1 MKTASEIDWSLN
13 RILTILVSACI
24 HAGLLVGICCTA
36 TEQREKP
43 IVHETRLIEVLQP
56 KKEIPLPKKETPSPK
71 PEPPKPEPP
80 KPEPPKPQP
89 PKPEPPKPQ
98 PPKPEPPKPQPP
110 KPEPPKPQPPTPVEV
125 KPVQPKVNSV
135 DDIRARFSDAKVVPA
150 KPQPQEPQSQQ
161 LYTPSSSVSS
171 RRTMSEREY
180 EEKFKKGLSKNNDLK
195 YLPPPTA
202 TTTEQDM
209 TNYAEMFARPVIEQ
223 YWKPSRAGMKY
234 RNPSPVKI
242 TFIVTSSGSV
252 SNVRIIQRSNEP
264 VMNSSVEDLVNQ
276 MKSGQIPF
284 PSLRD
289 AGINRT
295 SLQIVMTLYL
305 KE

>member
-71 PEPPKPEPP
+71 PEPPKPQPP

-98 PPKPEPPKPQPP
+98 PPKPEPSKPQPP

-135 DDIRARFSDAKVVPA
+135 DDIRARFSDAKIVPP
-150 KPQPQEPQSQQ
+150 KPQPPQPQPQ
-161 LYTPSSSVSS
+161 PYTPPRPVPSTPTKSAEDYKRQALAHVS
-171 RRTMSEREY
+171 
-180 EEKFKKGLSKNNDLK
+180 N
-195 YLPPPTA
+195 PTA
-202 TTTEQDM
+202 VNIPRVSGSTTEQDM